1 MTCSLIDFYKCTT
14 MVLDHMVDTGVAVCM
29 WEERGV

>member
-1 MTCSLIDFYKCTT
+1 MTCSLIDFHKCTT
-14 MVLDHMVDTGVAVCM
+14 MVLDVDTGVAVCM